1 MKLILKKN
9 RYAADTVDLYQLT
22 GLFSDKNNPD
32 KFVLLTKKEYAAG
45 DIRYFNFNK
54 LKSYHF
60 MREEYKYFD
69 NYFILI
75 IVYHNN
81 PIIKKTSIFNARKK

>member
-32 KFVLLTKKEYAAG
+32 NFVLLTKKEYAAG
-45 DIRYFNFNK
+45 DIRYFNFSK
-54 LKSYHF
+54 LKDYYQSRWRY
-60 MREEYKYFD
+60 
-69 NYFILI
+69 I
-75 IVYHNN
+75 IVS
-81 PIIKKTSIFNARKK
+81 IILYLSNYI